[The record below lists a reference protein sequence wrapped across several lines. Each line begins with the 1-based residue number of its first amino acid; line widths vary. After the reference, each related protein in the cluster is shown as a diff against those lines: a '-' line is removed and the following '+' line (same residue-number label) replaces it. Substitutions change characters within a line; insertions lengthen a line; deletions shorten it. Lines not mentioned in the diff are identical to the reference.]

1 MDAGKIL
8 GRGMSF
14 PPRVGP
20 DGRIAWSEGEANVRE
35 SIRVILMTE
44 TRERIML
51 PEFGGGLGRY
61 LFEPNTV
68 STRSQIR
75 ERILKALE
83 RWEPRIAEIPSPDFL
98 EKEVFGPILH
108 VIRYDP
114 DDIDKVGAE
123 LSAKGYGLTLG
134 VHSRLEGFAEKVK
147 SVTQPLAI
155 W

>member
-44 TRERIML
+44 TRERLML

-75 ERILKALE
+75 ERILRALE
-83 RWEPRIAEIPSPDFL
+83 RWEPRIAVES
-98 EKEVFGPILH
+98 VT
-108 VIRYDP
+108 VDP
-114 DDIDKVGAE
+114 DPASAE
-123 LSAKGYGLTLG
+123 AAIATIVYKLVATQARERVSLGITLA
-134 VHSRLEGFAEKVK
+134 R
-147 SVTQPLAI
+147 
-155 W
+155 